1 MNNENENNVSLRIRD
16 LQSDERP
23 REKALA
29 NGIASLT
36 DTELIAILLS
46 TGMQGKS
53 VVSMSQEIL
62 AKYDNSLAQLSHAGM
77 YRLANSVKGM
87 GKAKAVTLA
96 AAIEL
101 GTRCCRAIE
110 KQHRTKVSHSQIV
123 FDEMRQ
129 RLERLDVEQFWLLC
143 LNQSNCIESKM
154 CISQGGMSATV
165 VDSKVVLKNALDRMA
180 SGIIVVHNHPSG
192 NLNPSIQ
199 DDKLT
204 RKLRDGATLLDIRL
218 LDHIIISHN
227 GYYSYSDHNRLE
239 SL

>member
-1 MNNENENNVSLRIRD
+1 MDNKADNITLRICD

-23 REKALA
+23 REKALSS
-29 NGIASLT
+29 GIGSLT
-36 DTELIAILLS
+36 DSELIAILLS

-53 VVSMSQEIL
+53 VLTMSQEIL
-62 AKYDNSLAQLSHAGM
+62 ARYDNSLTQLAHAGM
-77 YRLANSVKGM
+77 HQLANSVKGM

-110 KQHRTKVSHSQIV
+110 MHEKTQVTNSQHI
-123 FDEMRQ
+123 FELMRQ

-143 LNQSNCIESKM
+143 LNNANLIESKI
-154 CISQGGMSATV
+154 CISQGGTAATV

-180 SGIIVVHNHPSG
+180 SAIIVIHNHPSG
-192 NLNPSIQ
+192 LLKPSPQ
-199 DDKLT
+199 DDNLT
-204 RKLRDGATLLDIRL
+204 RKLRDGAKLLDVKF
-218 LDHIIISHN
+218 LDHIIISYK
-227 GYYSYSDHNRLE
+227 GYYSYNDEGRLQ